1 MFNVSNVLAVISAL
15 GCNGYAL
22 SEIASGLS
30 KLETVKGRMDLIAL
44 ENGID
49 VIIDYAHTPDALEKA
64 LAGVRSHCEGAV
76 SCVMGCGVD
85 RDQGTR
91 SQMGAVAARLADRTV
106 VSSDNPRSEDPNKII
121 NDVLAGVPSSQ
132 TESGDV
138 CALTGRIE
146 AIAYALSN
154 AKSGDMV
161 IIAGKGHEE
170 YQELF
175 NGRVDYS
182 DYAEVSN
189 WQVGK
194 VGDDRSEEA

>member
-1 MFNVSNVLAVISAL
+1 
-15 GCNGYAL
+15 
-22 SEIASGLS
+22 
-30 KLETVKGRMDLIAL
+30 
-44 ENGID
+44 
-49 VIIDYAHTPDALEKA
+49 
-64 LAGVRSHCEGAV
+64 
-76 SCVMGCGVD
+76 MGCGGD
-85 RDQGTR
+85 RDKGKR

-138 CALTGRIE
+138 RALTDRSE
-146 AIAYALSN
+146 AIAYALGN

-161 IIAGKGHEE
+161 LIAGKGHEE
-170 YQELF
+170 YQELS

-182 DYAEVSN
+182 DYVEVSN